1 MPHRVHA
8 MVQHVQPAGLD
19 AVVYGIEGKSER
31 HELPPGHH
39 AVLSFGERRDQ
50 RIRRTRSIS
59 TAYIRHNFDRVSHG
73 GMVASFVCRFHAR
86 LHQLRAGVTSAAA
99 RS

>member
-8 MVQHVQPAGLD
+8 MVQHVQSSGLD
-19 AVVYGIEGKSER
+19 AVVDGIEGKSER

-50 RIRRTRSIS
+50 RIL
-59 TAYIRHNFDRVSHG
+59 TAYKE
-73 GMVASFVCRFHAR
+73 
-86 LHQLRAGVTSAAA
+86 LQLDAWTAAG
-99 RS
+99 RC